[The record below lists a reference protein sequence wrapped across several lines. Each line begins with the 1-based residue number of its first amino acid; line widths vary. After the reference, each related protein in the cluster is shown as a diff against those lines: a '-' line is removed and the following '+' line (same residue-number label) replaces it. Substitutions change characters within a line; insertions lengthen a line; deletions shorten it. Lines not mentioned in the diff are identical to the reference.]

1 MAWISFCALP
11 CRGGG
16 LDSSRLDVVEIARV
30 PDILPRLF
38 PSWSGLRT
46 YQHPGTRIS
55 DIMEIRPVRTE
66 LFYADR
72 QTDRRSRRHDEADG
86 CFSQFC
92 ERAPKMS
99 AWRRLSE
106 SCNMQNN
113 SIKLHKLCL
122 AWTFPCFMFIRV
134 IGLEINA
141 GTVQRIAFRLC
152 ACDSRL
158 SVGAGW
164 LMKRSFDEC

>member
-1 MAWISFCALP
+1 MFKGLMKLEFYGQILKKYRGAGKYLARAGRKQANVSVRMARISLGALP
-11 CRGGG
+11 CRNKE
-16 LDSSRLDVVEIARV
+16 LDDSSRLDVVEIARV

-113 SIKLHKLCL
+113 SIKLY
-122 AWTFPCFMFIRV
+122 
-134 IGLEINA
+134 
-141 GTVQRIAFRLC
+141 
-152 ACDSRL
+152 
-158 SVGAGW
+158 
-164 LMKRSFDEC
+164 